1 MYIAT
6 RDVHCQ
12 RAGALLV
19 TDKRGRRPDSAQRE
33 GERWPIGE
41 LGSKA
46 LYQVRAERFV
56 AGTPSK

>member
-6 RDVHCQ
+6 GDAYCQ
-12 RAGALLV
+12 HTGALRV
-19 TDKRGRRPDSAQRE
+19 SDKRGQRPDSAQRE

-46 LYQVRAERFV
+46 LYQVHAEHFV
-56 AGTPSK
+56 AGTPYK